1 MEHFS
6 INGSLFL
13 AFANYETDTD
23 PFIYKFNDSTE
34 KFFLYQTIRGA
45 KEAVDLKY
53 FTISNEHYLA
63 VVNSFRS
70 KNDYSVIYRWNGQSF
85 VAFQNVTVKG
95 GMFSFFTIDKEP
107 FLAALSTDHA
117 QCNIYKWKHNAFVK
131 TQETAFQCFLHLAF
145 VINNESY
152 LVLSNRFSKSIV
164 YRWSG
169 KNFSKLQTLH
179 GSTFSLR
186 FLYDND
192 HMFLALGSRKNS
204 NYLLH
209 IYKWNGI
216 EFMLFHSIPTLGLV
230 SGLHSFVMCGQTLLG
245 LTEWYNTNNSTLYL
259 FSYGKPTKYQEIS
272 TFEAN
277 DMTSFEYNGH
287 TYLAIANL
295 GNQRSTK
302 NSALY
307 KSTKRMFIT

>member
-13 AFANYETDTD
+13 VFVNDETDTV

-34 KFFLYQTIRGA
+34 KFFLHQTIRGA
-45 KEAVDLKY
+45 KEAMDVKY

-63 VVNSFRS
+63 VVNSLRS
-70 KNDYSVIYRWNGQSF
+70 KHDYSVIYRWNGQSF
-85 VAFQNVTVKG
+85 AAFQNVTAKG

-107 FLAALSTDHA
+107 FLAAISTDFA
-117 QCNIYKWKHNAFVK
+117 QCNIYKWKHSTFEK
-131 TQETAFQCFLHLAF
+131 IQEIALQCVSHVAL

-152 LVLSNRFSKSIV
+152 LVLSDRFIKSIV

-179 GSTFSLR
+179 RAFSLR
-186 FLYDND
+186 PLYDND
-192 HMFLALGSRKNS
+192 HMFLALASSTNT

-216 EFMLFHSIPTLGLV
+216 QFMLFHSVPTLGLV
-230 SGLHSFVMCGQTLLG
+230 SGLHSFVMCGQTFLG
-245 LTEWYNTNNSTLYL
+245 LTEWYNTNSILYL
-259 FSYGKPTKYQEIS
+259 FSYGKLTKYQEIS

-277 DMTSFEYNGH
+277 DMTSFEYKGH

-302 NSALY
+302 NSAVY
-307 KSTKRMFIT
+307 KTTKRMFIT

>member
-1 MEHFS
+1 
-6 INGSLFL
+6 
-13 AFANYETDTD
+13 
-23 PFIYKFNDSTE
+23 
-34 KFFLYQTIRGA
+34 
-45 KEAVDLKY
+45 
-53 FTISNEHYLA
+53 
-63 VVNSFRS
+63 
-70 KNDYSVIYRWNGQSF
+70 
-85 VAFQNVTVKG
+85 
-95 GMFSFFTIDKEP
+95 MFSFFTIDKEP

-307 KSTKRMFIT
+307 KSTKRIFITWFNYWISSRSETECECTWNWNITAGSRKASVWPKNVRISLNRAIMQGTSCSNRSLTLRLIYNDNLVKMYKCQ